1 MIVLNPTAS
10 DVWRLADGEMTLRQI
25 VDALAAAYQADPD
38 AIRADVEELIDSLV
52 DQRLLRTR

>member
-1 MIVLNPTAS
+1 
-10 DVWRLADGEMTLRQI
+10 MTLRQI